1 MSPRIS
7 DGKLACVAAACLI
20 AIAAFVLFVIHP
32 GGFETGIGWLLILL
46 PGAFVGYP
54 LSDHLYRLAPHAAHC
69 ILGPDR
75 GNQLSLVLGNQLR
88 DHKAC
93 RHCRSRPQTLGLV

>member
-54 LSDHLYRLAPHAAHC
+54 LSDHLYRLAPHAAP
-69 ILGPDR
+69 IVFWALIVGISFLWYW
-75 GNQLSLVLGNQLR
+75 GISYAIIKLVGTVVRALKL
-88 DHKAC
+88 
-93 RHCRSRPQTLGLV
+93 